1 MKNGDFR
8 NVMRPSYQFRLGKYT
23 DTRSDVAS
31 GFRPYLAFAMFM
43 NYNESGMSHEDYQV
57 RKQRIRS
64 ITLWGALINLLLML
78 LKLVSGAF
86 LRSTALIAD
95 GIHSLSDLAT
105 DFVVLVGSRLSNRPA
120 DETHPYGHQK
130 FETLAGVFVSVVLI
144 AVSAGLIWSAAQSIV
159 AGKVVFPGF
168 MVLVIAGISVVSKEV
183 IFRLTRA
190 VAKSNH
196 SASLYANAWHHRSD
210 AFSSVAVLIGGIVG
224 LLGWGFADQAATIVV
239 GFMILGVGGKLLYEG
254 LVELTEHSADKESL
268 RVIKGILEAEES
280 IAGWH
285 ALRTRK
291 LGGELFVDLH
301 ILVNPQLSIQA
312 GHDISLRIERRIQH
326 QLSKPVNTLIHIDPE
341 GIEETGELP
350 A

>member
-1 MKNGDFR
+1 MLMD
-8 NVMRPSYQFRLGKYT
+8 
-23 DTRSDVAS
+23 
-31 GFRPYLAFAMFM
+31 
-43 NYNESGMSHEDYQV
+43 YNESHMSHEDYKL

-64 ITLWGALINLLLML
+64 ITLWGALLNVLLML
-78 LKLVSGAF
+78 LKLVSGA
-86 LRSTALIAD
+86 LIRSTALIAD

-120 DETHPYGHQK
+120 DETHPYGHQR
-130 FETLAGVFVSVVLI
+130 FETLAGVFISVVLI
-144 AVSAGLIWSAAQSIV
+144 VVSAGLIWSAAHSIMEGEV
-159 AGKVVFPGF
+159 FFPGAL
-168 MVLVIAGISVVSKEV
+168 VLVIAGISVVSKE
-183 IFRLTRA
+183 ILFRLTRVA
-190 VAKSNH
+190 AKSSH

-210 AFSSVAVLIGGIVG
+210 AFSSVAVLIGGIMG
-224 LLGWGFADQAATIVV
+224 LLGWGIADQTATIVV

-268 RVIKGILEAEES
+268 QVIKDILEAEES
-280 IAGWH
+280 ISGWH

-301 ILVNPQLSIQA
+301 ILVDPDLSVRS
-312 GHDISLRIERRIQH
+312 GHDISLRIEQRIQH

-341 GIEETGELP
+341 GIVEAGEMT